1 MLNFS
6 NITNNSEILIH
17 TIEWK
22 FFLFPVANGHF
33 NPATDLKFVI
43 YPLLNIYFFYFMVKL
58 VVKYKAQL
66 EPVHIFE
73 LNAFGDMLGAPITK
87 MIINYDPY
95 LCVSKFYNCELIH
108 LINYL
113 FKQSLSLDMAI
124 GKDNQKKDW
133 NYNVVR
139 NTGCACANL

>member
-22 FFLFPVANGHF
+22 FFIFPVANGHF

-87 MIINYDPY
+87 MINYDPY